1 MQEKSSEKNANRQ
14 LFSVRFRKLRTDL
27 HLTQH
32 QLSEKL
38 GFSTKTQ
45 VSKFENGGSEPNLEI
60 LRKLV
65 DISSINF
72 PLDLHELITGK
83 ESLKI
88 YAQKVEYQAILLLLA
103 KYIAVE
109 TARLLEERHRFWG
122 ELGDAETKKSQGIA
136 GQEEYVQFLK
146 ADLHRL
152 EKRIADVAEDQHYI
166 QEAMNNL

>member
-1 MQEKSSEKNANRQ
+1 MQEKSLKNNSNRQ
-14 LFSVRFRKLRTDL
+14 LFSVRFRKLRTEL

-38 GFSTKTQ
+38 GFSTNTQ

-60 LRKLV
+60 LRKLA
-65 DISSINF
+65 DASSSTF
-72 PLDLHELITGK
+72 SLDLHELITGQ
-83 ESLKI
+83 ESPKI
-88 YAQKVEYQAILLLLA
+88 YAQKVEYQALLQLLA
-103 KYIAVE
+103 KYIAAE

-152 EKRIADVAEDQHYI
+152 EKQIADVAEDQHYI
-166 QEAMNNL
+166 QEAMKNL